1 MCSKQGRTPLAMNWV
16 HFSYRVTRRSAGG
29 LSVNRHDGATRGAQV
44 ASCSQSRIA
53 RRGVFKAATWHTVG
67 PKPIAIHLDVDEGV
81 GLVFLMSKAS
91 AIATVSGPNLA

>member
-1 MCSKQGRTPLAMNWV
+1 
-16 HFSYRVTRRSAGG
+16 
-29 LSVNRHDGATRGAQV
+29 
-44 ASCSQSRIA
+44 
-53 RRGVFKAATWHTVG
+53 VFKAATWHTVG